1 MNDLTPQEARAA
13 LADAGNQA
21 ARLRRSDRQF
31 RSILLGLAATYVVGA
46 LLVGLYPHGGSR
58 FAGIALIVIL
68 VGGFIGMLYLLL
80 RIRAYS
86 RRGILWFTWSAAAF
100 SFWNAAVIGVS
111 EVTRWWGPHQ
121 PGTHFTVSAIIAAIP
136 LVVAAWLIGRW
147 R

>member
-46 LLVGLYPHGGSR
+46 LLVGLYPKGGSR